1 MNHDQMTT
9 RSERPTFYIGTVPI
23 YGDLILAPMSGYS
36 DLPYRMICREMG
48 SAMSYVPL
56 ILDDAVLNNAARTR
70 SLMAFGESERPVA
83 IQMLG
88 KEDERLLA
96 ACREVLRLEPDMID
110 LNLGCPARKVA
121 GRGRG
126 AALLDTPEKAAHL
139 ARRLVDELPV
149 PVTVKIRL
157 GPGDTNRNYL
167 TVARLLEDAG
177 VAAIAVHGRTREQ
190 GFNGRADWAA
200 IAEIKAAV
208 NIPVLANGD
217 VRQVA
222 DIDAVKA
229 ATGCEGV
236 LIGRGAIGNPWIFE
250 RRDLDDVPV
259 DERVAMIRRHLQA
272 MVAFHGEVR
281 GLPAFRK
288 HVVRY
293 VAALD
298 GATDLRRRLVQ
309 AQTFDA
315 LLEELTFR
323 AIA

>member
-217 VRQVA
+217 VRQ
-222 DIDAVKA
+222 
-229 ATGCEGV
+229 
-236 LIGRGAIGNPWIFE
+236 
-250 RRDLDDVPV
+250 
-259 DERVAMIRRHLQA
+259 
-272 MVAFHGEVR
+272 
-281 GLPAFRK
+281 
-288 HVVRY
+288 
-293 VAALD
+293 
-298 GATDLRRRLVQ
+298 
-309 AQTFDA
+309 
-315 LLEELTFR
+315 
-323 AIA
+323 